1 MSLKNPDW
9 FNRQDRE
16 LYEQLFYMRNDGHKM
31 NEEEWE
37 FCKTMYHMEEFA
49 CGLDGD

>member
-1 MSLKNPDW
+1 MSLKNPNW
-9 FNRQDRE
+9 FDRQDRE
-16 LYEQLFYMRNDGHKM
+16 LYEQLFYMRSNEYKM

-37 FCKTMYHMEEFA
+37 FCKTMYHMEEYA